1 MDTVDPSRAAFGDAL
16 RECVD
21 SKFCGVLWVEGWP
34 GGAIYLEDGRVVACH
49 TPGAP
54 SLEVIL
60 LRSGRISEPDWNAAF
75 TAAAVSDNQMTA
87 ELTGRG
93 LVGAGELEALL
104 RITVADAVFAL
115 VSGRI
120 ASWRTEPSGESYSLL
135 LSPGANAGWLLA
147 EATRR
152 TKALAAFPGPALS
165 ALDRVALTSATARRG
180 QPLGQGRD
188 EILAL
193 ADGRRTA
200 RDLAFALG
208 GGLYPTMLQLTRMR
222 ADGLV
227 VTSPP
232 GEASQPP
239 DRLEAGPATA
249 DGDGT
254 TTGLP
259 RRRKDRSGLPLPGGL
274 SRRNVAGSLQILR
287 PRSERGNKP
296 D

>member
-16 RECVD
+16 KECVD

-34 GGAIYLEDGRVVACH
+34 GGAIYLEDGRIVACH

-60 LRSGRISEPDWNAAF
+60 LRSGRISESDWNAAF

-87 ELTGRG
+87 ELTIRG

-104 RITVADAVFAL
+104 RTTVADAVFAL

-120 ASWRTEPSGESYSLL
+120 ARWRTELSLESYSLL

-152 TKALAAFPGPALS
+152 TKALTAFPGPALS
-165 ALDRVALTSATARRG
+165 ALDRVALTPAARRG
-180 QPLGQGRD
+180 LPLGHGRD

-208 GGLYPTMLQLTRMR
+208 CGLYTTMLQLARMR

-227 VTSPP
+227 ATSPP
-232 GEASQPP
+232 GEASQTSG
-239 DRLEAGPATA
+239 RREAEPATE
-249 DGDGT
+249 DSDGT

-259 RRRKDRSGLPLPGGL
+259 RRRKDRTGLTLPSGL

>member
-1 MDTVDPSRAAFGDAL
+1 MDPSRAAFGDAL
-16 RECVD
+16 KECVE
-21 SKFCGVLWVEGWP
+21 SKFHGVLWVEGWP
-34 GGAIYLEDGRVVACH
+34 GGEIYLENGRIVACH

-60 LRSGRISEPDWNAAF
+60 LRSGRISESDWNAAF

-87 ELTGRG
+87 ELIGRG

-104 RITVADAVFAL
+104 RTTVADAVFAL

-120 ASWRTEPSGESYSLL
+120 ASWRTELSRESYSLL
-135 LSPGANAGWLLA
+135 LSPGANAAWLLA

-165 ALDRVALTSATARRG
+165 ALDRVGLTSAAPRRG
-180 QPLGQGRD
+180 LPLGQGRD

-208 GGLYPTMLQLTRMR
+208 CGLYTTMLQLTRMR

-227 VTSPP
+227 VTSPSGGASKPP
-232 GEASQPP
+232 G
-239 DRLEAGPATA
+239 RLEAEPDAEASDGTATA
-249 DGDGT
+249 
-254 TTGLP
+254 LP
-259 RRRKDRSGLPLPGGL
+259 RRRKDRSGLPLPSGL
-274 SRRNVAGSLQILR
+274 SRRNVAGGLQMLR

>member
-1 MDTVDPSRAAFGDAL
+1 MDTVDPSRAPFGDAL
-16 RECVD
+16 KECVD

-34 GGAIYLEDGRVVACH
+34 GGAIYLEDGRIIACH

-60 LRSGRISEPDWNAAF
+60 LRSGRISESDWNAAF

-87 ELTGRG
+87 ELTSRG

-104 RITVADAVFAL
+104 RTTVADAVFAL

-120 ASWRTEPSGESYSLL
+120 ASWRTELSKESYSLL
-135 LSPGANAGWLLA
+135 LSPGVNAAWLLA

-165 ALDRVALTSATARRG
+165 ALDRVALTSAAARRSP
-180 QPLGQGRD
+180 PLGQGRD

-200 RDLAFALG
+200 RDLAFASG
-208 GGLYPTMLQLTRMR
+208 CGLYTTMLQLIRMR

-232 GEASQPP
+232 SRASKPPGSPEAEPGTEDS
-239 DRLEAGPATA
+239 
-249 DGDGT
+249 DGT
-254 TTGLP
+254 TAGLP
-259 RRRKDRSGLPLPGGL
+259 RRRKDRGGLPQPSGL
-274 SRRNVAGSLQILR
+274 SRRNVGGSLQMLR
-287 PRSERGNKP
+287 PRSERGIKP